1 MSKSLTKVIYKPDH
15 TSTDEYTVIVNP
27 EEVSLPYVN
36 SRKAI
41 VSLIKAGS
49 IVNAEVF
56 AAFDIFHSNQGHQ
69 GRLGQPSKQQLE
81 NDFGTSKDEEV
92 VAKILESGKDQ
103 GSDRIGSAYSVSTN
117 VTRGHTVLNLIWE
130 LGASITDATRR
141 ACISESPSN
150 SLRRQERPKSSG
162 SPIPIYKA
170 RWKQTLPIRAKN
182 MVSKLVALATMISLA
197 LALPNAPAN
206 CPAPGVQCCKKV
218 VDRNNR
224 FAMEIL
230 RLAHIDPGTGG
241 NIGLSCTPYV
251 DSCQYEGG
259 AVCCNNV
266 YYNDEQAQT
275 AWTADTAHRCLQN
288 RRDKGKSVVNTGVQP
303 LDVFQDAAESLSIN
317 ISDVVASALASDVE
331 YRIHQVIEEAARFM
345 RHGRR
350 TTLTT
355 SDIEQAF
362 RVLNIEPLYGHTAA
376 NPPVF
381 RKALPFPHIAS
392 AGPVYFVE
400 DEEIDFDRVLREEK
414 IALPKGVSW
423 TAHWLAV
430 EGVQP
435 LIPENPPAIPR
446 ETDAVKTET
455 LANGNANG
463 NGNGPLA
470 QHAAVRRQQQQQQQ
484 QQQLVKQVLSRELQL
499 YYSRLT
505 ESLLPPTNDFAKRTA
520 ALASLRNDAGLQ
532 ALLPYLIRWVGEG
545 VVGSLKEGVQNE
557 SDGKVLEVMMDV
569 VSALLE
575 NNTLFV
581 EPYLHQI
588 LPPVLS
594 TLLHSSLPPS
604 HATHLRTTAAQ
615 TLSRVLTQHST
626 TYPSLSP
633 RIMKTL
639 LLALISPGKSKGT
652 REGAI
657 RGLVGVGKEAV
668 RKGLVEG
675 GGARVVE
682 SECRNAADAGALVNS
697 VMDALRVLQPT
708 SDMVIALEPSN
719 PLDAEVFAQLREM
732 IGEMFAQRVA
742 ENAAWA
748 RTILGMSRSV
758 DAM

>member
-1 MSKSLTKVIYKPDH
+1 MNKSKP
-15 TSTDEYTVIVNP
+15 
-27 EEVSLPYVN
+27 
-36 SRKAI
+36 
-41 VSLIKAGS
+41 
-49 IVNAEVF
+49 
-56 AAFDIFHSNQGHQ
+56 
-69 GRLGQPSKQQLE
+69 
-81 NDFGTSKDEEV
+81 
-92 VAKILESGKDQ
+92 
-103 GSDRIGSAYSVSTN
+103 
-117 VTRGHTVLNLIWE
+117 RG
-130 LGASITDATRR
+130 
-141 ACISESPSN
+141 P
-150 SLRRQERPKSSG
+150 
-162 SPIPIYKA
+162 
-170 RWKQTLPIRAKN
+170 QT
-182 MVSKLVALATMISLA
+182 
-197 LALPNAPAN
+197 
-206 CPAPGVQCCKKV
+206 Q
-218 VDRNNR
+218 
-224 FAMEIL
+224 
-230 RLAHIDPGTGG
+230 H
-241 NIGLSCTPYV
+241 
-251 DSCQYEGG
+251 
-259 AVCCNNV
+259 
-266 YYNDEQAQT
+266 
-275 AWTADTAHRCLQN
+275 
-288 RRDKGKSVVNTGVQP
+288 TGVYRI
-303 LDVFQDAAESLSIN
+303 DAIKDAAESLSIN

-331 YRIHQVIEEAARFM
+331 YRIHQVIEVGAKSDSLTFLHNDDQEAARFM

-362 RVLNIEPLYGHTAA
+362 RVLNIEPLYGHTSS

-381 RKALPFPHIAS
+381 RKALPFPQVAS

-414 IALPKGVSW
+414 ITLPKGVSW

-446 ETDAVKTET
+446 ETEPDATKAET
-455 LANGNANG
+455 LANGSGA
-463 NGNGPLA
+463 LA
-470 QHAAVRRQQQQQQQ
+470 QNAAAKRQQQQQQQ

-505 ESLLPPTNDFAKRTA
+505 ESLLPPSNDFAKRTA

-545 VVGSLKEGVQNE
+545 VVSSLKEGVTSE

-569 VSALLE
+569 ISALLE

-594 TLLHSSLPPS
+594 TLLHSALPPS

-682 SECRNAADAGALVNS
+682 SECRNAADAGPLINS

-719 PLDAEVFAQLREM
+719 PLDAEVLAQLKELL
-732 IGEMFAQRVA
+732 GELFAQRVA

-748 RTILGMSRSV
+748 RTILGMSRS
-758 DAM
+758 DDSL